1 MSFSKSITLLTLF
14 AALLLV
20 QSSCDKDGS
29 KPFYLSCRIN
39 GEKWEALKYES
50 LLSNRQVLAAT
61 VYHDPEYAWVKIG
74 ASRSV
79 KTPSHPDSYMRGG
92 MSINIIGFEGEG
104 SYTLTK
110 YPVSGLVG
118 ISYLLESWAS
128 MDISYA
134 EPFPAGT
141 YNASTTDEY
150 TGVLT
155 ITKFD
160 SKDLI
165 IEGEFYFNALHHND
179 DVVVNVSDGQFRLEY
194 EIKEIGWGNK

>member
-92 MSINIIGFEGEG
+92 MSINIIGFEGVG
-104 SYTLTK
+104 SYSLSK
-110 YPVSGLVG
+110 YPGAGPG
-118 ISYLLESWAS
+118 ISYLLESWATTE
-128 MDISYA
+128 IWYA
-134 EPFPAGT
+134 IPMPEPGT
-141 YNASTTDEY
+141 SNASTTDEY
-150 TGVLT
+150 TGVCI

-160 SKDLI
+160 TKNQI
-165 IEGEFYFNALHHND
+165 IEGEFHFNALHRD
-179 DVVVNVSDGQFRLEY
+179 YDVVVNVKAGIFRLEY
-194 EIKEIGWGNK
+194 EIKNIGN